1 MQINTRTLASRRLAR
16 VLALGAA
23 VLWAAGCGGALD
35 SVDGTGTPPPPGGT
49 ELRATL
55 RGTQEVPAVQTLG
68 SGSASAILSAD
79 QSTLTVTLQTQG
91 LTNVQLAHIHVAT
104 VGQNGP
110 IILPLYDAAT
120 DGAFPATLSRVLTA
134 ADLQPQPAAG
144 VTTFAD
150 AVQAILNGRTYINV
164 HTQQNPGGEIRG
176 QLGPVSLRA
185 VLSGDNEVPPVITTA
200 TGNADIVLNG
210 LQSQVQV
217 VLTTSGLQNVVAAHI
232 HVGAAGEE
240 GGIILPLYDASI
252 DGVFPAVL
260 TRVVTAA
267 DLQAQPTGGIAN
279 FDDAI
284 NAILSGNTYV
294 NVHTQQN
301 PDGEIRGQITP

>member
-1 MQINTRTLASRRLAR
+1 
-16 VLALGAA
+16 
-23 VLWAAGCGGALD
+23 
-35 SVDGTGTPPPPGGT
+35 
-49 ELRATL
+49 
-55 RGTQEVPAVQTLG
+55 
-68 SGSASAILSAD
+68 
-79 QSTLTVTLQTQG
+79 
-91 LTNVQLAHIHVAT
+91 
-104 VGQNGP
+104 
-110 IILPLYDAAT
+110 
-120 DGAFPATLSRVLTA
+120 
-134 ADLQPQPAAG
+134 
-144 VTTFAD
+144 
-150 AVQAILNGRTYINV
+150 
-164 HTQQNPGGEIRG
+164 
-176 QLGPVSLRA
+176 
-185 VLSGDNEVPPVITTA
+185 
-200 TGNADIVLNG
+200 
-210 LQSQVQV
+210 VQV

-267 DLQAQPTGGIAN
+267 DLQAQPTGGIVN